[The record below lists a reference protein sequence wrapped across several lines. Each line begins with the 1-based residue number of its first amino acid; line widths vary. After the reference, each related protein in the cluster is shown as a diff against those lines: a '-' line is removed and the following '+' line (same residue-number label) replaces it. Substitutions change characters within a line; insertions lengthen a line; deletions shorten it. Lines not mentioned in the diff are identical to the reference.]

1 MIRSHGAPVR
11 KTPPLWAGGRLGGAA
26 GPGTQ
31 DIECF
36 YSLER
41 IWRSFWSL
49 WPLRS
54 ASDDGW
60 DLDERREGVLV
71 CSGHHK
77 KIPWTGRLHQQ
88 MFLMVLEAGR

>member
-1 MIRSHGAPVR
+1 MASDDQENKGEESMIRSHGAPVR

-60 DLDERREGVLV
+60 DLDERKGGCVGLLR
-71 CSGHHK
+71 
-77 KIPWTGRLHQQ
+77 PP
-88 MFLMVLEAGR
+88 